1 MEKLKR
7 YAKENFIPIIR
18 DETLKFLLETCKN
31 ASPKRILE
39 IGTAIGYSGIL
50 LLKNSDAQ
58 LVTIEKNEQRAAEA
72 LDNFKKYE
80 VLSRVELKLGDA
92 LEEIEKL
99 KINSEKFDF
108 IFLDGPKGQYFRY
121 YPLLK
126 ELLSG
131 GGTMFVDNV
140 DLLGLIDSPEK
151 VTHKNRAM
159 FNNMKKFISM
169 VENDSE
175 IEKKFYHIDDGFCII
190 RKNNK

>member
-7 YAKENFIPIIR
+7 YAKENFVPIIR

-58 LVTIEKNEQRAAEA
+58 LVTIEKNERRAAEA

-175 IEKKFYHIDDGFCII
+175 IEKNFYHIDDGFCII